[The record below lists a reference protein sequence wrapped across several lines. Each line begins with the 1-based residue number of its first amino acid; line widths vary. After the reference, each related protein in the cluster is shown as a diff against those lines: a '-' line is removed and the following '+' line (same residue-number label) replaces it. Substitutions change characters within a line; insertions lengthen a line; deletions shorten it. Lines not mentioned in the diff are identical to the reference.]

1 MYVCMHIPKMHLI
14 KSELLKNHFLLLTCI
29 KYNTITVNTAE
40 SFIKKHGN
48 LATRNQQSNLFLDL
62 KILIQSKN

>member
-29 KYNTITVNTAE
+29 KYNYSNTAE

-48 LATRNQQSNLFLDL
+48 LATRNQQSNIFLDL